1 MKEFMIE
8 FLNVL
13 CIYWV
18 YFFIVLCGIIIIILI
33 LGYWRR
39 GLTNEVQ
46 RQIIRTSEISNE
58 KLVEKLNEKTKKL
71 MNKEYDFKI
80 MAEQYETNKRFL
92 ESKESSFKIY
102 KTITSLN
109 EFNIA
114 ILKNTQKELQSEL
127 SEKTRLFSLKIKA
140 LEEQI
145 RYWRNKWDK
154 Q

>member
-58 KLVEKLNEKTKKL
+58 KLVEKLNEKTKQL
-71 MNKEYDFKI
+71 MNREYDFKI
-80 MAEQYETNKRFL
+80 MIEQRKIDKRFIK
-92 ESKESSFKIY
+92 SKESLIEIY
-102 KTITSLN
+102 KTIESVNKLN
-109 EFNIA
+109 IT
-114 ILKNTQKELQSEL
+114 ILKNSKKELQSEL

-145 RYWRNKWDK
+145 RYYKNKK
-154 Q
+154 EK